1 MHKNFLASNW
11 HFTHSPLT
19 SSLKAVVLHRV
30 SKPKIFQPQSKNLF
44 VHELIL
50 GEFDNPSVANAG
62 TSTPIIAHS
71 MCHHTGLND
80 ANDKKKNVRKKSTA
94 QCIQSWQSEK
104 KKWSS
109 ATPHQVND
117 TNTRGKRVEASRT
130 PGASAD

>member
-80 ANDKKKNVRKKSTA
+80 ANDKKKMSEKNPLRNVFSRGRVRKKNGHPPLH
-94 QCIQSWQSEK
+94 IK
-104 KKWSS
+104 
-109 ATPHQVND
+109 
-117 TNTRGKRVEASRT
+117 
-130 PGASAD
+130 